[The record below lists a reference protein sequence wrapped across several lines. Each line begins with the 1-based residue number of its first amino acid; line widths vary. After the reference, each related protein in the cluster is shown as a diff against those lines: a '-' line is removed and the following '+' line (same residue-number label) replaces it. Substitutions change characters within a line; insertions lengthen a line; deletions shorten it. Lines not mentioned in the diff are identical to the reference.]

1 MGYLNVENKLIFIHL
16 IKTGGTSIQSVL
28 ENYAPNDLT
37 YFGHTQTM
45 PEKIARRVMKNLPFR
60 LQKNSI
66 AKLRRLYNFRSG
78 HMPIKS
84 YLDVVDEKFIEIIN
98 IAQYNTFTVVRDPW
112 EVMGSLF
119 FYQKRKFKGTTFPT
133 FDEFVKHRCRD
144 IRIEDQF
151 EFLSDNSGRICVN
164 NILRFET
171 LEDDWRIFLTK
182 INGLSRNLPYKNAKS
197 GKKNFYKEFYSK
209 RSMEL
214 VKSKYWRDIETFG
227 YTFDE

>member
-1 MGYLNVENKLIFIHL
+1 
-16 IKTGGTSIQSVL
+16 
-28 ENYAPNDLT
+28 
-37 YFGHTQTM
+37 
-45 PEKIARRVMKNLPFR
+45 MKNLPFH

-66 AKLRRLYNFRSG
+66 AKLRRLYAFRGG

-98 IAQYNTFTVVRDPW
+98 ITQYNTFTVVRDPW
-112 EVMGSLF
+112 DVMGSLF
-119 FYQKRKFKGTTFPT
+119 FHQKRKFKDGTFPT

-151 EFLSDNSGRICVN
+151 EFLSDNSGRICVE

-171 LEDDWRIFLTK
+171 LKDDWKIFSTK
-182 INGLSRNLPYKNAKS
+182 INGLSSVLPHKNARP
-197 GKKNFYKEFYSK
+197 GKRFFYKELYSK
-209 RSMEL
+209 CSMEL